1 MNVAVIPARGGSK
14 RIPGKNI
21 KEFAGKPIITYSIE
35 AAKNSGLFDRIVV
48 STDSEEI
55 ADVAVKAGAEA
66 PFTRPEELSGD
77 HIMTQF
83 VLTHAI
89 DWLNEHG
96 SCIQYFCCIYPTA
109 PLIDSKRLKSGF
121 ELLCEKKSPE
131 VYSVTTFDFCTFRAV
146 EITEEGLLK
155 FLCPENELKRSQD
168 FPEVYHD
175 AGQFYWF
182 DSEEFLKHKMLYDPK
197 ALPFIV
203 PRYLVQDIDT
213 QEDWEVAELMYEACR
228 KKGLL

>member
-21 KEFAGKPIITYSIE
+21 KNFAGKPIISYSIE

-55 ADVAVKAGAEA
+55 ANVAIKAGAEV
-66 PFTRPEELSGD
+66 PFARPEELSDD
-77 HIMTQF
+77 HVMTQF

-96 SCIQYFCCIYPTA
+96 PRIQYFCCIYPTA
-109 PLIDSKRLKSGF
+109 PLIDFKRLKSGY
-121 ELLCEKKSPE
+121 ELLREKKSSE
-131 VYSVTTFDFCTFRAV
+131 VYSVTTFDFSIFRAM
-146 EITEEGLLK
+146 EITKEGLLK
-155 FLCPENELKRSQD
+155 FLWPENELKRSQD
-168 FPEVYHD
+168 FPEAYHD

-182 DSEEFLKHKMLYDPK
+182 DSEEFLKHNMLYSPK
-197 ALPFIV
+197 ALPFII
-203 PRYLVQDIDT
+203 PRCLVQDIDT
-213 QEDWEVAELMYEACR
+213 QEDWEMAELMYEACR
-228 KKGLL
+228 KKGVL